1 MDDQIRKGL
10 GYLFLVMTGF
20 AFLFLLRNG
29 SEIESDLDYY
39 IGWLGVLIFGHVTM
53 KHWLRWY

>member
-10 GYLFLVMTGF
+10 GYLFLVMTAF
-20 AFLFLLRNG
+20 AFLGLLRYG

-39 IGWLGVLIFGHVTM
+39 IGWLGVLGFGHITM